1 MSSQDECDIYDHL
14 PDSNITED
22 VQKIQERYKK
32 LSRIAI
38 SLKKRLKES
47 AEQNQT
53 LKEENEQLKEN
64 ISSLY
69 KTAVKEIQRKD
80 RTIAELRAEKD
91 NFAFRRHQRTFNSN
105 KNVQHDSKNKRIT
118 DIEKHDSRNA
128 SDISNKNSN
137 DTLLPRDPYTY
148 ESNPETCLE
157 PLNTEDTPEP
167 NIDTPSVKPPYNTH
181 MNTPLTLYSQRLLN
195 RVLTSS
201 KNDICTKIKKES
213 TSSPFNVDSREPK
226 QIVTIP
232 VKQEPS
238 SSMLA
243 GKESFTKGDDV
254 KPFVSD
260 SPEAVIISKQTN
272 VVSCETESV
281 TKSIKDENSGLTAAD
296 SSITIMNTPR
306 QFITDSSRVVT
317 KRPIV
322 DSRASSP
329 IVTKPDNQSSR
340 LSTSV
345 VENSVTR
352 EQNPQSFDSDLFLL
366 TQQESNKINKYEDTS
381 NCNSIK
387 YSSSPSVQHVNKTK
401 LVADDADIEKGSAL
415 SQLPEYKFED
425 KATGNNCTITTK
437 KNVLVSSTTTR
448 TETTQN
454 QSLRPGISDIKS
466 EPVSPRAE
474 KVSPSSSSSE
484 HFGFK
489 RRGRVKII
497 NVITPSKAEIIK
509 VDDASTEKKADVFVS
524 KRPINNINQDNDASF
539 SKQLKISDAV
549 STSNKSV
556 LSSGTG
562 ECHDSRQE
570 KENLFSGISHSSAER
585 EDKTT
590 ERYSESKSDNFKHVS
605 KHIDDKSCTR
615 DDKLS
620 LEPAKITYKRY
631 SDQDI
636 LRRHSNDGFD
646 KFKLNTK
653 MRTKARRPPETDKD
667 DSLKYHHSSSKCEDE
682 KSYAY
687 DGQSSSRHSRRKY
700 SRSSRS
706 SSSREMSCHSS
717 PRRSGN
723 REKVRIKYS
732 DAERTYRSRSRS
744 SSDNSKKQI
753 HTTHSGSEPR
763 NSSRAKRTVLDKKL
777 ESREVV
783 SDRFSVEGKL
793 GNEFKH
799 LDAQLCTLSGS
810 TEKRSARGCVTND
823 SLCDVK
829 VDTTQCSSSALRT
842 PNQSVNHITLVGRR
856 SSRKLNLQDS

>member
-53 LKEENEQLKEN
+53 LKEENQQLKEN

-91 NFAFRRHQRTFNSN
+91 NFAFRRHQQTFNSN
-105 KNVQHDSKNKRIT
+105 KSVQHDSKNKRIT
-118 DIEKHDSRNA
+118 DIEKHDPRNA

-137 DTLLPRDPYTY
+137 DTSLPREPYIY

-167 NIDTPSVKPPYNTH
+167 NIDTPSVKPPPNPYNTH

-201 KNDICTKIKKES
+201 KTDICTKIKNEP

-232 VKQEPS
+232 VKQEHS

-243 GKESFTKGDDV
+243 DKESFTKGDDV

-260 SPEAVIISKQTN
+260 SPEAVISSKQTN
-272 VVSCETESV
+272 VISCKTESL
-281 TKSIKDENSGLTAAD
+281 TKSIKNENSGLTSAD

-306 QFITDSSRVVT
+306 QFISDSSKVVT
-317 KRPIV
+317 KRANV

-329 IVTKPDNQSSR
+329 IVTQPDNQSSR
-340 LSTSV
+340 LSTSA

-352 EQNPQSFDSDLFLL
+352 EQNPQSFDSDLFSL
-366 TQQESNKINKYEDTS
+366 THPESNKIIKYEDTS

-401 LVADDADIEKGSAL
+401 LVADDAKIEKGSVL

-425 KATGNNCTITTK
+425 KATGNNCTITTE

-448 TETTQN
+448 TETTQD

-466 EPVSPRAE
+466 EPVSPHAE

-497 NVITPSKAEIIK
+497 NVITPSKGEIIK
-509 VDDASTEKKADVFVS
+509 VNDASTEKKADVCVS
-524 KRPINNINQDNDASF
+524 KRPIDNINQDNDASF

-562 ECHDSRQE
+562 ECHDLRQE
-570 KENLFSGISHSSAER
+570 KENLFSGISRASGER
-585 EDKTT
+585 EDETT
-590 ERYSESKSDNFKHVS
+590 ERCSESKSDNFKHVS
-605 KHIDDKSCTR
+605 KHIDDKSRTR

-636 LRRHSNDGFD
+636 PRRHSNDGFD
-646 KFKLNTK
+646 KFKLNPK
-653 MRTKARRPPETDKD
+653 MYTKARGTPETDKD
-667 DSLKYHHSSSKCEDE
+667 GSLKYHHSSSKCEDE
-682 KSYAY
+682 KSYTY

-706 SSSREMSCHSS
+706 SSSREMSGHSS

-732 DAERTYRSRSRS
+732 DAEETYRSRSRS

-783 SDRFSVEGKL
+783 CKRPAVE
-793 GNEFKH
+793 N
-799 LDAQLCTLSGS
+799 
-810 TEKRSARGCVTND
+810 RSALEVLYRVYSEPFVTHAAETWTMTVRLGERV
-823 SLCDVK
+823 SC
-829 VDTTQCSSSALRT
+829 QE
-842 PNQSVNHITLVGRR
+842 
-856 SSRKLNLQDS
+856 